1 MSDLSSAEQSS
12 RNALKEKKPRVFE
25 KVSRYA
31 EIVKNGGSIGIVQFQ
46 YNYACNFK
54 CTHCSISRML
64 KPGARSLTPPDV
76 KMIADQ
82 ADAMGLAHWVITGG
96 EPLVFPDLDE
106 VVAAVGPERFYI
118 SCDTNGFLM
127 TDEKARHLEEIGV
140 DKIQMSLDSIRP
152 SDHDAF
158 RKRDSS

>member
-54 CTHCSISRML
+54 CTQCSISRML
-64 KPGARSLTPPDV
+64 
-76 KMIADQ
+76 
-82 ADAMGLAHWVITGG
+82 
-96 EPLVFPDLDE
+96 
-106 VVAAVGPERFYI
+106 
-118 SCDTNGFLM
+118 
-127 TDEKARHLEEIGV
+127 
-140 DKIQMSLDSIRP
+140 
-152 SDHDAF
+152 
-158 RKRDSS
+158 